1 MSIAEPVG
9 NVLQLQFCTVFPR
22 LNKLTVRTL
31 EIFAND
37 ELVKAFLRGLLSDER
52 VHGVPLNA
60 LSSKIVL
67 IFETNRQSVEETA
80 DMVAFCTAMQC
91 DTERHSVSVLQAER
105 TPSGGAR
112 FQ

>member
-1 MSIAEPVG
+1 M
-9 NVLQLQFCTVFPR
+9 QLQFCTVFPR

-52 VHGVPLNA
+52 VHGVPLD
-60 LSSKIVL
+60 VL
-67 IFETNRQSVEETA
+67 PPEISLYFETKQQSVEETA

-91 DTERHSVSVLQAER
+91 DTERCSVSVLEARR
-105 TPSGGAR
+105 TDVAGAY